1 MQFKK
6 YPDSFWRGISN
17 NVLLL
22 HFTANWR
29 FLPSDFSFWVA
40 ANMPLDDNLRLQILS
55 INCPTQRLRRELEI
69 VRKVSEGYDWF
80 AHWKF
85 SGSSQSY
92 RFFGGG
98 RGRTFGGR
106 GGWDDRNCPCDWGAR
121 EHDGRACP
129 SRFLVPKFY
138 RPLSFQSPATQAGSI
153 WTIVITQ
160 NPHCVRMIATI
171 TLHKHSC
178 ENAFFF
184 ARREHFFCLHMIT
197 RGIEHFVEYIQGLL
211 FEFSVH
217 SLLVICKIVAWSAFF
232 FSVLSSPAMNPN
244 VRPFGTFETK
254 MADLRN
260 GERST
265 STILLKN
272 RELWAVCFWR
282 WTLQR
287 KRREI
292 CSSSTVWCKLSPIG
306 GLKMWHNE
314 LLENLPGVAEPLLS
328 NSYVLFNSAVSCVAV
343 NVRLR

>member
-92 RFFGGG
+92 RFLGGE

-121 EHDGRACP
+121 EHDGGACP

-232 FSVLSSPAMNPN
+232 FLSSLPPLWTPTSDPLVHLKQRWPTFVTVSAQPRRFYRKIENCEQSTFGDELCN
-244 VRPFGTFETK
+244 VNDVRYVHLAPSGANCLPL
-254 MADLRN
+254 AD
-260 GERST
+260 
-265 STILLKN
+265 
-272 RELWAVCFWR
+272 
-282 WTLQR
+282 
-287 KRREI
+287 
-292 CSSSTVWCKLSPIG
+292 
-306 GLKMWHNE
+306 
-314 LLENLPGVAEPLLS
+314 
-328 NSYVLFNSAVSCVAV
+328 
-343 NVRLR
+343 